1 MPQPDLKMLG
11 AVQSG
16 LEIGAL
22 ARTAVGRYVQVNG
35 SILRELRPGR
45 IEAAIQRYRSF
56 VNANSRSDR
65 RPSAAQTA
73 PTELPEQLA
82 VEVPV
87 DRPAAPP
94 PTIDYKKRRVATT
107 ATATEML

>member
-11 AVQSG
+11 TVQSG

-22 ARTAVGRYVQVNG
+22 ARTADGRYVQVNG
-35 SILRELRPGR
+35 SILQELRAGR

-56 VNANSRSDR
+56 ISAKSRSS
-65 RPSAAQTA
+65 RPAASLIG
-73 PTELPEQLA
+73 PTELSEEPP

-87 DRPAAPP
+87 HRPDAPP
-94 PTIDYKKRRVATT
+94 PTVVYKKRRLTMSAM
-107 ATATEML
+107 TETLPS